1 MADERKNV
9 KRRKRENRTDI
20 RFISINNNPIE
31 IDLNQL

>member
-1 MADERKNV
+1 MADERKDV

-20 RFISINNNPIE
+20 RFISMNK